1 MLYLH
6 RLIRAITYTEKQ
18 KRADDSFWGHSKGEQ
33 NSWVFYL
40 PAIRA
45 SCQSIL
51 DRSVFPGWEM
61 FRECVLS
68 QATHWV
74 NCHCIVFMSLVCI
87 FHKLSQH
94 HIAMW
99 KTLQLQCRTCKKK
112 KRRKLCKSVQR
123 VLTLPLSLAPCSWL
137 NLICCLTNKSQ
148 LTDHSDLLL
157 ACASCPPSLSNNN
170 NWIYNHLFLSVFE
183 WLTNRT

>member
-18 KRADDSFWGHSKGEQ
+18 RRADDSFWGHSKGEQ

-123 VLTLPLSLAPCSWL
+123 VLTLPLSLSLRVVDLIWFAASPIKVSWL
-137 NLICCLTNKSQ
+137 IIQTFCLLVLLVPPLYLIIIIEFIT
-148 LTDHSDLLL
+148 
-157 ACASCPPSLSNNN
+157 
-170 NWIYNHLFLSVFE
+170 IYS
-183 WLTNRT
+183 